1 MNIYQRLAKVMG
13 EVDYIQKEKK
23 QGMRYSI
30 VSHDAVTAKVRPILL
45 KHGIVYH
52 ISDLWYEQVG
62 NRTQVKLVVT
72 FVNVDDPLDRIDSH
86 SIGFGI
92 DDQDKGAGK
101 AVSYAVKY
109 ALLKS
114 LGLETGD
121 DPDENQDAVFDNPL
135 VAKIKTAIDLASSKE
150 DLAEVALSIK
160 YDADKLDKG
169 TLAAL
174 RASFAKKQ
182 ICNRIDPHKL
192 VVSTHRSVLR
202 YTDLS

>member
-52 ISDLWYEQVG
+52 ISDLWYEQIG

-72 FVNVDDPLDRIDSH
+72 FVNIDAPEECIESH

-101 AVSYAVKY
+101 AISYAVKY
-109 ALLKS
+109 ALLKT

-121 DPDENQDAVFDNPL
+121 DPDENQDAVFNDPIVDEIL
-135 VAKIKTAIDLASSKE
+135 TSIDLASTPE
-150 DLAEVALSIK
+150 DLSEVASTIK
-160 YDADKLDKG
+160 NKSSNIDKG
-169 TLAAL
+169 TLAML
-174 RASFAKKQ
+174 RSRYAKRQTEIFNK
-182 ICNRIDPHKL
+182 
-192 VVSTHRSVLR
+192 
-202 YTDLS
+202 

>member
-1 MNIYQRLAKVMG
+1 MMNIYQRLAKVMG

-52 ISDLWYEQVG
+52 ISDIHYEQVG

-72 FVNVDDPLDRIDSH
+72 FVNIDDPEDRIDSY

-114 LGLETGD
+114 LGLETGE
-121 DPDENQDAVFDNPL
+121 DPDENQEAVFDNPL
-135 VAKIKTAIDLASSKE
+135 VTKIKTAIDLANSKE
-150 DLAEVALSIK
+150 DLSNVAETIK
-160 YDADKLDKG
+160 AEANNLDKG
-169 TLAAL
+169 TLASL
-174 RASFAKKQ
+174 RGAFAQKQ
-182 ICNRIDPHKL
+182 TSLNNK
-192 VVSTHRSVLR
+192 
-202 YTDLS
+202 